1 MQHGES
7 GIGDL
12 DDGDISVTI
21 GNAVLQSGVVTTL
34 IAGQDY
40 TVKID
45 TINNDF
51 KGLLFRLSGAEGED
65 VSEAFTIESDNFQLH
80 PSCNDDKVAAVTHK
94 NNLDKKS
101 VEFTLNLAD
110 PVAELDLDVTTMIL
124 SSSGS
129 WLYSKF
135 TLAVVGAAQPTSL
148 TLLHVNDHHSHL
160 TESSAGY
167 VDIFDSDVP
176 PEVSANNG
184 DSTYLRAYYGGYPR
198 IVTAFHALQAAAEAN
213 GRDVLKVHAGD
224 AITGT
229 TFFTLFQGDAD
240 AKMMTHVC
248 FDAFAPG
255 NHEFDK
261 GDAGLARFLTA
272 MKTEAEASSTCSQ
285 MPAIVGAN
293 IVPREGSPL
302 FGEGVPSID
311 NSKVFTMANGELVGV
326 IGINI
331 KRKTMESSL
340 PDVGTIL
347 LDERETAQAEI
358 DALTAAG
365 VNKIVLLT
373 HIGYENDQAW
383 MAQLTGADVVIG
395 GDSHTLL
402 GDDST
407 AALGGSARGPYATIV
422 EKTDGSKTCVV
433 QAWDYSKLIGNLNVD
448 FDADGDV
455 ISCLGSPV
463 FPINPDKVTVR
474 DASPRYDLVPA
485 DAALVMASLTERSG
499 GQAQPYAED
508 EQAAADLAVY
518 AAQVEDLSNTV
529 IATSSVFIPLE
540 AGGWESGACDLVAQ
554 GFLLNPLSTAD
565 VAIQNRGGC
574 RSNIEEVS

>member
-1 MQHGES
+1 MF
-7 GIGDL
+7 IKL
-12 DDGDISVTI
+12 SVLAALARVAT
-21 GNAVLQSGVVTTL
+21 AV
-34 IAGQDY
+34 
-40 TVKID
+40 
-45 TINNDF
+45 
-51 KGLLFRLSGAEGED
+51 
-65 VSEAFTIESDNFQLH
+65 
-80 PSCNDDKVAAVTHK
+80 
-94 NNLDKKS
+94 
-101 VEFTLNLAD
+101 
-110 PVAELDLDVTTMIL
+110 
-124 SSSGS
+124 
-129 WLYSKF
+129 
-135 TLAVVGAAQPTSL
+135 PTSL

-167 VDIFDSDVP
+167 VNIYDSDVP
-176 PEVSANNG
+176 ADVSANNG

-198 IVTAFHALQAAAEAN
+198 IVTAFHALQAAAEAD

-229 TFFTLFQGDAD
+229 TFYTLFQGDAD

-261 GDAGLARFLTA
+261 GDAGLAKFLTA
-272 MKTEAEASSTCSQ
+272 MKTEAEASSTCSH

-340 PDVGTIL
+340 PDVGTTL

-358 DALTAAG
+358 NALTAVG

-407 AALGGSARGPYATIV
+407 AKLGASARGPYATIV
-422 EKTDGSKTCVV
+422 EKADGSKTCVV

-448 FDADGDV
+448 FDADGHV

-463 FPINPDKVTVR
+463 FPINPDRVTVR
-474 DASPRYDLVPA
+474 DASPRYDLSPA

-529 IATSSVFIPLE
+529 VATSSAFIPLE

-574 RSNIEEVS
+574 RSNIEEVRTFYGTMLPTMVACLILGLVFSSSFVLFKMLLNPSSSSFLSLISRVTSVSTMLTLYFHSQTPCSTSS